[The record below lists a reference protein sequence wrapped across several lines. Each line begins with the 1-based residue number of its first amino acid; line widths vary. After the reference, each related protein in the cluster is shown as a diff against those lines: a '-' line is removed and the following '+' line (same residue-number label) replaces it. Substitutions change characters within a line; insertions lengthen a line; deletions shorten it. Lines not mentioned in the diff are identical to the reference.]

1 MLARICIAGVLA
13 FVRLTDRGRP
23 LTETSR
29 TALAWFFNTGRYR
42 GLEEV
47 FRLACD
53 RTRYTITVEHRYNVE
68 SGHLSARHRRLRSE
82 VTRLLSWQA
91 TVSASPAEPLHIGV
105 DFDQVDDSDCRVSV
119 LSVASRVIVYR
130 VRSHSNVLISTVK
143 GRRRM
148 VSPAK
153 LKEISK

>member
-1 MLARICIAGVLA
+1 VLIGIIGQ
-13 FVRLTDRGRP
+13 VLK
-23 LTETSR
+23 SR
-29 TALAWFFNTGRYR
+29 TCIIF
-42 GLEEV
+42 
-47 FRLACD
+47 
-53 RTRYTITVEHRYNVE
+53 
-68 SGHLSARHRRLRSE
+68 SS
-82 VTRLLSWQA
+82 LSWQA
-91 TVSASPAEPLHIGV
+91 TMSASPAEPLHIGV